1 MRIGPNSP
9 DLQRISNEA
18 AATPTNA
25 AGKTR
30 AASSEDGDSFPEDTV
45 TISSLALR
53 ALQSPDIRHDQ
64 VGSLQQSVS
73 NGEYE
78 LDPSAI
84 AEAMLHS

>member
-9 DLQRISNEA
+9 DLQRISNETA
-18 AATPTNA
+18 ASSTTA

-30 AASSEDGDSFPEDTV
+30 PASSEDGDSFPEDTV

-53 ALQSPDIRHDQ
+53 ASQTPDIRHDL

-73 NGEYE
+73 NGEYQ

>member
-9 DLQRISNEA
+9 DLQRISNGT
-18 AATPTNA
+18 AATPTSA

-30 AASSEDGDSFPEDTV
+30 PASSEDGDSFPEDTV
-45 TISSLALR
+45 TITSLALR
-53 ALQSPDIRHDQ
+53 ALQTPDIRHDQ
-64 VGSLQQSVS
+64 VSSLQQSVS

-84 AEAMLHS
+84 AEAMLHY

>member
-9 DLQRISNEA
+9 DLQSVSNETA
-18 AATPTNA
+18 ASSTTA

-30 AASSEDGDSFPEDTV
+30 PAPSDDGDSFPEDTV

-53 ALQSPDIRHDQ
+53 ALQTPDIRHDQ

-78 LDPSAI
+78 LDPGAI
-84 AEAMLHS
+84 AEAMLHF